1 MPGRALMLAW
11 LPLELARLRRR
22 LLWLLAFGAL
32 FIAAAATARLFGSHD
47 GHMEF
52 DAIMQVGGYPMLS
65 ALLLT
70 GWVVG
75 RFPAIA
81 AVVLLAGTHSESRQ
95 SGLARLLEVRA
106 RQPLR
111 LLALRALLAL
121 LLASALALTVLIVF
135 DVVMLGRAPGRQL
148 FVLVLGHV
156 LTYGALTALLSTLTR
171 ADGWA
176 AAFVMSWP
184 DRGYRPSGAPPPR
197 RRGSA
202 RSLPC
207 CCRRST
213 AVPENACR
221 RPGRT
226 LERAAL
232 RRHLRRARV
241 VDRGIIARRRDL
253 ESSSRGGRC
262 DVGDGVDEP

>member
-1 MPGRALMLAW
+1 MPGGVLMLAW

-32 FIAAAATARLFGSHD
+32 FIAAAATARLFGGHD
-47 GHMEF
+47 GQVEF

-65 ALLLT
+65 ALLLA

-81 AVVLLAGTHSESRQ
+81 AVVLLAGTHSEPRQ

-106 RQPLR
+106 RHPLR

-121 LLASALALTVLIVF
+121 LLASALALTVLIAF

-176 AAFVMSWP
+176 AAFVIVVAMIWQALL
-184 DRGYRPSGAPPPR
+184 RSGALATSPPGIR
-197 RRGSA
+197 EVVTVL
-202 RSLPC
+202 LPPQGALLQLENAFAGDL
-207 CCRRST
+207 
-213 AVPENACR
+213 AVPWNA
-221 RPGRT
+221 
-226 LERAAL
+226 LLYAAIYAAL
-232 RRHLRRARV
+232 ALLIA
-241 VDRGIIARRRDL
+241 GIIARRR
-253 ESSSRGGRC
+253 EI
-262 DVGDGVDEP
+262 